1 MTQETTEL
9 ITLIPSE
16 GMHLRNK
23 TTGAIAENKV
33 YLGKND
39 SADNYEE
46 VTEEAY
52 QQWLKEQNAEVEEPE
67 LNE

>member
-1 MTQETTEL
+1 MTQTTTEL

-23 TTGAIAENKV
+23 QSGLIAENKV

-52 QQWLKEQNAEVEEPE
+52 QQWLEEQNADADEL